1 LLRRRSPEEQH
12 GVGPTNL
19 RARAR
24 PPDVLVVVVAAH
36 ERPAETATGQ
46 RRTDREHTPEPGV
59 NALGGSN
66 VARGDVEGDL
76 RLALEKCEQ
85 MLARLR
91 APQHASR
98 GARDRDALRVDEN
111 TEQLLEDLSPRAR
124 LVPPLTVAE
133 VDRGRRAI
141 VLSLENARR
150 PAAESA
156 SLEGAES
163 ATPGAGQT
171 TEEAN
176 PGEGHLLFVPTTTG
190 YRLVERNGPAP
201 PDGDRV
207 ELPEQGAT
215 FRVAKLG
222 ASPLPHDTRVCA
234 YLDRPSSAY
243 PTAPT

>member
-1 LLRRRSPEEQH
+1 M
-12 GVGPTNL
+12 
-19 RARAR
+19 
-24 PPDVLVVVVAAH
+24 
-36 ERPAETATGQ
+36 
-46 RRTDREHTPEPGV
+46 
-59 NALGGSN
+59 NALGGSH
-66 VARGDVEGDL
+66 VARGDIERDL

-156 SLEGAES
+156 SLEGGEL

-171 TEEAN
+171 REEAN
-176 PGEGHLLFVPTTTG
+176 PGEGHLLFVPTPARYLLLDRDG
-190 YRLVERNGPAP
+190 APPAP
-201 PDGDRV
+201 GEELEVPEV
-207 ELPEQGAT
+207 EARFSVVKVGRAPYPGELR
-215 FRVAKLG
+215 F
-222 ASPLPHDTRVCA
+222 CA
-234 YLDRPSSAY
+234 YLLRLA
-243 PTAPT
+243 